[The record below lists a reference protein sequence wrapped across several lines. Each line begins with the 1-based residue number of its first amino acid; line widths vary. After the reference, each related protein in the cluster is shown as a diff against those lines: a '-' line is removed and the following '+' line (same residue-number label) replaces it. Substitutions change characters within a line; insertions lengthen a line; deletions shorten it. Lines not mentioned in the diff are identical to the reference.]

1 MARDPFEFVQ
11 DAPLFVVPRM
21 LDQLCGY
28 REGARLADLPGPN
41 PSPERERLAAALDD
55 LADRLIAGIAA
66 HPSKFWVLK
75 QVQRCLEALQEEDT
89 EAHEHV
95 GTELERVLAIVGIES
110 SDGVLAWYLG
120 GIQVKRASRA
130 GWTGFPSTR

>member
-1 MARDPFEFVQ
+1 MSRDPFERVQ

-21 LDQLCGY
+21 LEQLRAY
-28 REGARLADLPGPN
+28 REGAKLADLPGPN
-41 PSPERERLAAALDD
+41 PSAERERLALALDA

-75 QVQRCLEALQEEDT
+75 QFQRSLEAVQEEDT
-89 EAHEHV
+89 EAREHV
-95 GTELERVLAIVGIES
+95 GTELERLMDIVGIES

-120 GIQVKRASRA
+120 GI
-130 GWTGFPSTR
+130 